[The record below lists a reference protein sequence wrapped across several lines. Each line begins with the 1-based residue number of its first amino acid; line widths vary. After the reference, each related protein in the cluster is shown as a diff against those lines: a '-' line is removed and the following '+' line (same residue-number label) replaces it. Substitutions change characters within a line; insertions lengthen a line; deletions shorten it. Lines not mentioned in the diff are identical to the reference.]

1 MKITFLDFQNIAR
14 AYAQMYSPDFVFCY
28 KHVHD
33 LIELSWLGVKSFP
46 KSEAKLV
53 AMLMQP
59 IATMDSNS

>member
-1 MKITFLDFQNIAR
+1 MKISFLDFQNIAR
-14 AYAQMYSPDFVFCY
+14 AYAQILVSRFCLCY

-33 LIELSWLGVKSFP
+33 LIELSSLCVKSFP